1 MAPPH
6 INLYVPLPG
15 MVSGVEIGQFSK
27 KRSWVLGKRVKVE
40 TFDAKVQDLFGQD
53 REHSVFRRKVA
64 DMDQDLHRE
73 W

>member
-1 MAPPH
+1 
-6 INLYVPLPG
+6 

-27 KRSWVLGKRVKVE
+27 KRSRVLGKRVKVE
-40 TFDAKVQDLFGQD
+40 TFDAKVEDLFGQYH
-53 REHSVFRRKVA
+53 EHCLRRKVA